1 MVRNKLNHI
10 SVRIK
15 IMLIIIF
22 VSMLSLS
29 LAFVFMFAYDFISF
43 RKMTIQEIT
52 NLAELVGA
60 HNIAAIEF
68 FNDANYYNGQK
79 TAQDDL
85 SRMISVDKRVQAA
98 YIFTTNEKI
107 FAGVNSPSL
116 PPTWLPPYKSEG
128 YEFNLW
134 DNYLEVYKDI
144 YEDGEKMATIYI
156 RSHVNSAYERILSY
170 AGVFLLIFLGALFLN
185 YILSISL
192 QKIISKPILSLAELT
207 KQISIDK
214 NYSVRL
220 PLERTD
226 EVGTLMEGFNE
237 MLAQIEKQND
247 ALVLAKEQAERSA
260 KVKQQFLANM
270 SHEIRTPMN
279 AVLGMTDLLLD
290 TELSAEQQKYLDT
303 IRISADNLLVII
315 NDILDL
321 SKIESGKMLFEK
333 KVINLSQIVQNVLDS
348 SRFKADKK
356 GLKIRIDI
364 DEKVPNFFTGDPV
377 RLNQILLNLF
387 TNAVKFTEIGE
398 IVLGATVLNEN
409 DKTVLINFFVRDTGI
424 GIHAD
429 KLDSIFASFTQASS
443 DTTRKYGGSG
453 LGLTICKQLVEL
465 QNGKIGVESR
475 LNYGS
480 KFSFQIT
487 YDKVIAEI
495 RKTNQEK
502 VFIENHL
509 ANHIEG
515 QTKYRILV
523 AEDNEINQMLML
535 TLLKKWD
542 YEVEIAPNGQIAFDK
557 VAQENFDVV
566 LMDVHMPELD
576 GYQATEKIRKELSKT
591 KNQIPIIAMTAAA
604 LKGETERCLAAGMN
618 DYIAKPFDK
627 KVLQEKLIFW
637 IETAKTPT
645 A

>member
-1 MVRNKLNHI
+1 MVRTKLNHI

-98 YIFTTNEKI
+98 YIFTTNQKI

-116 PPTWLPPYKSEG
+116 PPTWLPPYKSES

-134 DNYLEVYKDI
+134 TNYLEVYKDI
-144 YEDGEKMATIYI
+144 YEDGEKIATIYI
-156 RSHVNSAYERILSY
+156 RSNVNSAYERILSY
-170 AGVFLLIFLGALFLN
+170 AGVFFLIFLVALFLN
-185 YILSISL
+185 YILSMSL
-192 QKIISKPILSLAELT
+192 QKIISKPILFLAELT

-220 PLERTD
+220 PLERSD

-333 KVINLSQIVQNVLDS
+333 KVINLSQIVQNILDS
-348 SRFKADKK
+348 SRLKADKK

-364 DEKVPNFFTGDPV
+364 DEKVPNFFMGDPV

-398 IVLGATVLNEN
+398 IVLGANVLNEN
-409 DKTVLINFFVRDTGI
+409 EKTILINFFVRDTGI
-424 GIHAD
+424 GIPAD

-475 LNYGS
+475 VNYGS

-495 RKTNQEK
+495 RKPNQET
-502 VFIENHL
+502 VLVENHV

-515 QTKYRILV
+515 QAKRRILV

-542 YEVEIAPNGQIAFDK
+542 YEVEIAANGQIAFDK

-576 GYQATEKIRKELSKT
+576 GYQATEKIRKELTET

-627 KVLQEKLIFW
+627 KVLQEKLVFW
-637 IETAKTPT
+637 TEKEIEK
-645 A
+645 